1 MFKNKIRIKVLFLLV
16 IFFVFGGFKTEI
28 KKDIPDLELYAKKYL
43 ATFLNRDEAY
53 FFNKI
58 LLNEIEI
65 DSMAFSIN
73 SFETS
78 QNLSVK
84 DDIMY
89 YQKQLHTHNES
100 ETSKFYRIHYNLAK
114 QDIMLNYNEI
124 NFLTSTF
131 TIEKSRLKAIYIRG
145 KINIYFE
152 SNGNIYSLYLN
163 KVFLIN
169 NQWRM
174 GVMEIQKKESTT
186 LSNIQADTII
196 ASGIDSVVV
205 DSTLTKYDYKNMK
218 SEPKH

>member
-1 MFKNKIRIKVLFLLV
+1 MLKNKTSINVLILLA

-43 ATFLNRDEAY
+43 ATFLNRDEPY
-53 FFNKI
+53 FLNKI
-58 LLNEIEI
+58 LLNEKEI
-65 DSMAFSIN
+65 DSMALSIN

-84 DDIMY
+84 DDIMH

-100 ETSKFYRIHYNLAK
+100 EMSKFYRIHYNLAK
-114 QDIMLNYNEI
+114 QDIMLNYSEI
-124 NFLTSTF
+124 NFLTSTY
-131 TIEKSRLKAIYIRG
+131 TIEKSRSKAIYIRG

-196 ASGIDSVVV
+196 ASGIDSVLV
-205 DSTLTKYDYKNMK
+205 DSTHTKYDYKYKK

>member
-53 FFNKI
+53 FLNKI
-58 LLNEIEI
+58 LLNDVEI
-65 DSMAFSIN
+65 DSMVSAIN
-73 SFETS
+73 RFEQAQHQS
-78 QNLSVK
+78 N
-84 DDIMY
+84 I
-89 YQKQLHTHNES
+89 NES
-100 ETSKFYRIHYNLAK
+100 EYYKKKLNRLIDNEKYKFYRIHHNLAQ
-114 QDIMLNYNEI
+114 QDIMLNFNDI
-124 NFLTSTF
+124 QFLTSTYD
-131 TIEKSRLKAIYIRG
+131 IEKTRTKAIYFRG

-205 DSTLTKYDYKNMK
+205 DSTHTKYDYKYKK

>member
-1 MFKNKIRIKVLFLLV
+1 
-16 IFFVFGGFKTEI
+16 
-28 KKDIPDLELYAKKYL
+28 
-43 ATFLNRDEAY
+43 
-53 FFNKI
+53 
-58 LLNEIEI
+58 
-65 DSMAFSIN
+65 
-73 SFETS
+73 
-78 QNLSVK
+78 
-84 DDIMY
+84 
-89 YQKQLHTHNES
+89 
-100 ETSKFYRIHYNLAK
+100 
-114 QDIMLNYNEI
+114 MLNYNEI

-218 SEPKH
+218 L